1 MLPKAIVWRELREG
15 LISSE
20 YEREHGTELIG
31 TGHSVKEHGISPV
44 FVTVAT
50 GAGEREFREKTGWLK
65 LIQCQLFD
73 MPLSFSRN
81 CYQS

>member
-1 MLPKAIVWRELREG
+1 MLPEAIVWRELREG

-31 TGHSVKEHGISPV
+31 SGHSLKEQGISPA
-44 FVTVAT
+44 FVAVAT

-65 LIQCQLFD
+65 LVQCQLFD
-73 MPLSFSRN
+73 RPLSFSRN